1 MFLSSH
7 QQARNEN
14 KILYVAM
21 KKWGQGDY
29 QDKTQNFFKAMRVQI
44 TKCEFLQVCS
54 EGPGESLTDFFKVRG
69 ILKNIKIQTKL
80 FHKGYEIFC

>member
-1 MFLSSH
+1 M
-7 QQARNEN
+7 
-14 KILYVAM
+14 
-21 KKWGQGDY
+21 
-29 QDKTQNFFKAMRVQI
+29 AMRVQI